1 MHGSVVL
8 EKCFDRKCLC
18 PVTEGVLENVDL
30 RLTMRGGELLMFER
44 KSPELLHEGRHG
56 SQM

>member
-1 MHGSVVL
+1 MWH
-8 EKCFDRKCLC
+8 C

-30 RLTMRGGELLMFER
+30 RLTMRGGDLLMFER
-44 KSPELLHEGRHG
+44 INPELLHEGRHG